1 MLEGEVEKAS
11 ELGVGVRISVPVDHS
26 HQLLPFVPQA
36 PWVVNAGGTPRIL
49 ALDCGL
55 KYNQI
60 RCLCQRGAEVTVV
73 PWDHELDSRGE

>member
-1 MLEGEVEKAS
+1 M
-11 ELGVGVRISVPVDHS
+11 RISVPVDHS
-26 HQLLPFVPQA
+26 HQLLLFVPQA

-73 PWDHELDSRGE
+73 PWDHALDSQGK